1 LLSALKADLLSV
13 GQIIIFIEIL
23 DLLSTRVDN
32 DAGSEFAFGNPIACG
47 AEVKYLVYDVS

>member
-1 LLSALKADLLSV
+1 LLSASKADLLSV